1 MIMTDAV
8 REFVERYHAI
18 GLNGTPCSAAEVDR
32 IERET
37 STSLPAAYKAY
48 LLVAG
53 FEPPTA
59 WVGSNCT
66 IHDLPKLFE
75 WAQHLLAENQQ
86 PALPKQAF
94 VFIMHQGYQFKYFI
108 ADGSCDDPPVFHYL
122 EGEPNTEQQF
132 ERLSDL
138 LAVVAQ
144 DGRDA

>member
-1 MIMTDAV
+1 MHDAV
-8 REFVERYHAI
+8 GDFVERYRSL
-18 GLNGTPCSAAEVDR
+18 GLNGTPCSTAELDR
-32 IERET
+32 VEREA
-37 STSLPAAYKAY
+37 SAPLPAAYKAY

-53 FEPPTA
+53 REPPTA
-59 WVGSNCT
+59 WVGSDCT
-66 IHDLPKLFE
+66 IHDLPKLFAG
-75 WAQHLLAENQQ
+75 AQHLLEENKQ

-108 ADGSCDDPPVFHYL
+108 ADGSSDDPPVFHYL
-122 EGEPNTEQQF
+122 EGEPETVQQF